1 MVTSITALIVCRV
14 TRKYKDWKEI
24 DSDVYLNIKKLKLLL
39 FILFYISL
47 NASLSGQT
55 NVTLYKG
62 SISYISVQNVY
73 VKFENTEGIHIGDTL
88 YISQNNVL
96 IPVLTVSNLSSV
108 SCVALPI
115 GKYSLSVSTPI
126 FGKRIAAKLPDETTT
141 KESKEAVSVNDQAM
155 KETVQKEIKIKPRT
169 DGRLALSSYS
179 NKSNSIADQRYRYNF
194 SLNAEHISNSN
205 FSTETYLSLTHKST
219 EINQIGKDIN
229 KYLKIYSL
237 ALKYDL
243 SKSTNISFGR
253 KINMNMA
260 NIGAVDGLQFET
272 GHRNFTFGAVA
283 GARPDYFDYSFNPN
297 LMQFG
302 VFAGH
307 NIQTDNGNMQTSL
320 AIFDQMNK
328 FKTDRQFAYFQ
339 HSNSL
344 LKKLDLFCSFEFDF
358 YTLVNMKPTTN
369 FDLTSTYLSLRYKP
383 LKKLSLFVSY
393 DARKNI
399 YYYETFK
406 NQIDSIIDRESRQ
419 GLRFQFNYHPFKYF
433 SWGASAGYRFQK
445 SDPTPSI
452 NGNSYLSYSQIPLI
466 LTTLTINT
474 TLLKSNYVDGMV
486 YGASLSRDL
495 FSGKI
500 YTELEYR
507 LVNYNY
513 INSHISLRQ
522 DIAALS
528 LSWRIAKKLTFSSNF
543 EYTREP
549 DNDYQR
555 LYISLIQRF

>member
-1 MVTSITALIVCRV
+1 MKI
-14 TRKYKDWKEI
+14 
-24 DSDVYLNIKKLKLLL
+24 LL
-39 FILFYISL
+39 FILFFISL
-47 NASLSGQT
+47 NSSLSGQT

-62 SISYISVQNVY
+62 SITYISAQNVY

-88 YISQNNVL
+88 FISQNNVL

-115 GKYSLSVSTPI
+115 GKYSLSVSTSI
-126 FGKRIAAKLPDETTT
+126 FGKKIATKPADETIT

-155 KETVQKEIKIKPRT
+155 KATVQKDINVKPRT

-179 NKSNSIADQRYRYNF
+179 NKSNSISDQRYRYNF

-205 FSTETYLSLTHKST
+205 FSTETYLSLTHKSN
-219 EINQIGKDIN
+219 ELNQIGKDIN

-243 SKSTNISFGR
+243 SKTTNISFGR

-272 GHRNFTFGAVA
+272 GNRNFTFGAIA
-283 GARPDYFDYSFNPN
+283 GSRPDYFNYSFNPN

-307 NIQTDNGNMQTSL
+307 NIQSDNGNMQTSL
-320 AIFDQMNK
+320 AIFDQTNK
-328 FKTDRQFAYFQ
+328 FKTDRRFAYLQ

-358 YTLVNMKPTTN
+358 YTLVKMQPTTN
-369 FDLTSTYLSLRYKP
+369 FDLTSTYVSLRYKP
-383 LKKLSLFVSY
+383 WKKLSLFASY

-419 GLRFQFNYHPFKYF
+419 GFRFQLNYHPIKYI

-452 NGNSYLSYSQIPLI
+452 NGNSYLSYNQIPLI
-466 LTTLTINT
+466 LTSLTINA

-486 YGASLSRDL
+486 YGASLSRDI
-495 FSGKI
+495 FSGKV

-507 LVNYNY
+507 LVNYTY
-513 INSHISLRQ
+513 KNSHISLRQ

-543 EYTREP
+543 EYTHEP
-549 DNDYQR
+549 DNDFQR
-555 LYISLIQRF
+555 LYISLTQRF